1 MKFNEYDKIKTP
13 DLSNRQ
19 YIPIYNNN
27 INNKR
32 IRSYYIFSFTFSL
45 ILIILFLY
53 YIRNTKTIKVTL
65 SRKSIDLD
73 KNEKYFLIKLKSI
86 LEVDELFENEMMSK
100 HTTFKLGG
108 PARYFAKPKS
118 INKIIQVIKLCK
130 EYSIDYF
137 ILGNGS
143 NLLVSDKGYDGL
155 IINIHES
162 NFSNL
167 EQIKVNDTIYKINVG
182 GGILMRTLAQKLCL
196 LSLSGLED
204 IIDIPGT
211 IGGGIIMNADAGR
224 KFIEK

>member
-167 EQIKVNDTIYKINVG
+167 EQIKVNDTNY
-182 GGILMRTLAQKLCL
+182 
-196 LSLSGLED
+196 
-204 IIDIPGT
+204 
-211 IGGGIIMNADAGR
+211 
-224 KFIEK
+224 